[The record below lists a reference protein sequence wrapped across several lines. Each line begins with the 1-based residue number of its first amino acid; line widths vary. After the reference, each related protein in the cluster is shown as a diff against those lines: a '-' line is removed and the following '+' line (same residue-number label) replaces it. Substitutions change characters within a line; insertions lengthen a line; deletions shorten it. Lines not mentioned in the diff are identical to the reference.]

1 MRLPVNLQYAEYLP
15 SQGAALV
22 REASLKTWPRAKK
35 ADLIA
40 GRLAPAGACRAAR
53 RRRQ

>member
-1 MRLPVNLQYAEYLP
+1 VGLQYAEYLP

-22 REASLKTWPRAKK
+22 REAHLKTWPRQKK
-35 ADLIA
+35 AELIA
-40 GRLAPAGACRAAR
+40 GTLGGAKPGACRGAR